1 MEEDSFVESIDS
13 LIKTIKDL
21 IVRPIQRFTGF
32 ASLGLLLVVLLLT
45 ALVFLFMGVLK
56 IMQGLGVLIG
66 FTTTGFGL
74 GAVTAMMGEKA
85 AMACTVAVEKVIG
98 EHYREQQDLL
108 EDDHKELRK
117 TIKKFEKDELDHH
130 DIGIDHDA
138 ENAPGYKVMT
148 KVIEI
153 GCKTAIAISKKI

>member
-56 IMQGLGVLIG
+56 IMQGLGVLLG
-66 FTTTGFGL
+66 VNPTGFAL
-74 GAVTAMMGEKA
+74 CTRFSFFNFVIKQLQEEKK
-85 AMACTVAVEKVIG
+85 CLI
-98 EHYREQQDLL
+98 
-108 EDDHKELRK
+108 
-117 TIKKFEKDELDHH
+117 
-130 DIGIDHDA
+130 
-138 ENAPGYKVMT
+138 
-148 KVIEI
+148 
-153 GCKTAIAISKKI
+153 

>member
-56 IMQGLGVLIG
+56 IMQGLGVLLG
-66 FTTTGFGL
+66 VNPTGFALVALGL
-74 GAVTAMMGEKA
+74 VFL
-85 AMACTVAVEKVIG
+85 ILSLNN
-98 EHYREQQDLL
+98 YR
-108 EDDHKELRK
+108 
-117 TIKKFEKDELDHH
+117 KKR
-130 DIGIDHDA
+130 
-138 ENAPGYKVMT
+138 NA
-148 KVIEI
+148 
-153 GCKTAIAISKKI
+153 